1 MTLGVNPRRTQR
13 PGRRMPAQ
21 AAPRTA
27 MHTLIVFSHL
37 RWDVILQRPHQVL
50 RRLASHF
57 NVLFV
62 EEPMRGN
69 ATPFLER
76 YSPAH
81 NVEVLR
87 PRTTVDAPGFD
98 DGQIPEIS
106 DLLLEYLDDFG
117 IDDYL
122 AWFY

>member
-1 MTLGVNPRRTQR
+1 MR
-13 PGRRMPAQ
+13 
-21 AAPRTA
+21 
-27 MHTLIVFSHL
+27 TLIVFSHL
-37 RWDVILQRPHQVL
+37 RWNFVFQRPQQVL
-50 RRLASHF
+50 TRLAPHF

-76 YSPAH
+76 SSPAQ

-98 DGQIPEIS
+98 DAQFSEIS

-117 IDDYL
+117 IDDPGLVLHADGRAATDL
-122 AWFY
+122 ASPPGRHLRLHG